1 MGLSWV
7 IAGGGT
13 GGHVTPALA
22 LGEVISK
29 RGDRVLFI
37 GSDRGLEA
45 RLVPQAGFELVALP
59 SRQVMGRGVAG
70 RAAGA
75 LAILAA
81 TFRARRELARARAE
95 LVVSVGGYAAMPT
108 VIAAA
113 TRHTPLALVE
123 PNAIPGRANRLAA
136 RFCRRI
142 FVGFE
147 AAAARLA
154 SHGGRRSTGR
164 VRCVGIPLREALV
177 AAFEE
182 PSQARRPSPPYHLLV
197 FGGSQG
203 ARQINDAVMAAL
215 PRLAGLPIEIFH
227 QAGENDRE
235 RVAAAYAEAGVPG
248 QVVAFEHDMPAR
260 YRWADLALCRAGA
273 LTVAELALAG
283 LPSLLVPYPYAADDH
298 QAANARELE
307 QAGAAVRL
315 DGPGETALS
324 GDRLAEALGELLSN
338 PERLVAM
345 RGAASGLARPRAAQD
360 VVEECVRMLEEHSS
374 S

>member
-22 LGEVISK
+22 LGEVIAK

-81 TFRARRELARARAE
+81 TFRARREIARAHAD

-108 VIAAA
+108 VIAAV

-136 RFCRRI
+136 RFSQRI

-147 AAAARLA
+147 AAAPRLA
-154 SHGGRRSTGR
+154 SRGGRRSAGR
-164 VRCVGIPLREALV
+164 VRCLGIPLRETLV
-177 AAFEE
+177 AAFDEA
-182 PSQARRPSPPYHLLV
+182 SQTRRPSPPYHLLV

-203 ARQINDAVMAAL
+203 ARQINEAVMAAL
-215 PRLAGLPIEIFH
+215 PRLADLPIEIFH
-227 QAGENDRE
+227 QAGESDRE
-235 RVAAAYAEAGVPG
+235 AVAAAYAEAGVPG
-248 QVVAFEHDMPAR
+248 QVVAFEPDMPAR

-315 DGPGETALS
+315 DGPGEMALS
-324 GDRLAEALGELLSN
+324 GDRLADALGELLCE

-360 VVEECVRMLEEHSS
+360 VVEECVRMFEEDSS

>member
-81 TFRARRELARARAE
+81 TFRARREIARAHAD

-108 VIAAA
+108 VIAAV

-136 RFCRRI
+136 RFCQRI

-147 AAAARLA
+147 AAAPRLA
-154 SHGGRRSTGR
+154 SRGGRQSAGR
-164 VRCVGIPLREALV
+164 VRCLGIPLRETLV

-182 PSQARRPSPPYHLLV
+182 ASQARRPSPPYHLLV

-203 ARQINDAVMAAL
+203 ARQINEAVMAAL
-215 PRLAGLPIEIFH
+215 PRLADLPIEIFH
-227 QAGENDRE
+227 QAGESDRE
-235 RVAAAYAEAGVPG
+235 GVAAAYAEAGVPG
-248 QVVAFEHDMPAR
+248 QVVAFERDMPAR

-307 QAGAAVRL
+307 QVGAAVRL
-315 DGPGETALS
+315 DGPGEAALS
-324 GDRLAEALGELLSN
+324 GDRLADALDELLCE

-345 RGAASGLARPRAAQD
+345 RGAASRLARPRAAQD
-360 VVEECVRMLEEHSS
+360 VVEECVRMFEEYSS